1 MRRSFA
7 TLPAA
12 CVLIFVGVCP
22 ALAGEVDVRSSIDS
36 VTVYPDGAT
45 VTRVI
50 SVDLPQ
56 GDTTLIA
63 RDFPPGLD
71 TASLRVEGETM
82 APVTIGA
89 IDARAPRAERPP
101 TAPELEKRLQA
112 LKDQRATL
120 DDQIGAEMARKQFAE
135 RFAAQTPFGL
145 GEKGEARPL
154 SDWRA
159 AFGAVA
165 DEIKS
170 ANEAIR
176 TFRLKQRDLDLEI
189 RQVEAALQANPARK
203 VEVRIDLA
211 ANAASRATFR
221 VSYTVRGARWAPLY
235 DARLDSGTRERKPA
249 LELIRRAE
257 IVQQT
262 GEDWSDVSLMVST
275 VRTAKGGNGPELRP
289 LIVRYHTPTP
299 VKTSRLS
306 MDRMATREEQ
316 RVAGSFAPAS
326 LDQEENVTLAARPAP
341 VPAQEQEAAADT
353 GGFQA
358 IFRVPGRVSVAAS
371 EGAKSFRIATEQI
384 APDLLIRAVPA
395 LDETAYLEASF
406 KHADEAPLLPGRV
419 SLYRDGIFVG
429 RGQMALTPKD
439 ETLRLGFGADEKVK
453 VTRTITRKI
462 EGSAGIISSA
472 KTDEREFK
480 ITLRSGHARPIKAV
494 IEDQVPASETAEIQ
508 VELLPVTTPPSER
521 DVRDRRGVLAWSFE
535 AAPGEAKDIKLGW
548 RLRWPGDK
556 VVAYEPRRP

>member
-7 TLPAA
+7 YLPAA
-12 CVLIFVGVCP
+12 CVLVLVSVCP
-22 ALAGEVDVRSSIDS
+22 AFAGDIDVRSSIDS

-45 VTRVI
+45 VTRLI
-50 SVDLPQ
+50 GVDLPQ

-71 TASLRVEGETM
+71 TASLRVEGET
-82 APVTIGA
+82 VERVIIGA
-89 IDARAPRAERPP
+89 IDARAPRPERPP
-101 TAPELEKRLQA
+101 TAPDLEKRLQA
-112 LKDQRATL
+112 LRDQRATL
-120 DDQIGAEMARKQFAE
+120 DDQIAAESARKQFAE
-135 RFAAQTPFGL
+135 RFASETPFGL

-159 AFGAVA
+159 AFSAVA

-176 TFRLKQRDLDLEI
+176 AFRLKQRDLDLEI
-189 RQVEAALQANPARK
+189 KQVEAALQANPARK
-203 VEVRIDLA
+203 MEVRIDLA
-211 ANAASRATFR
+211 ANAASHATFR

-262 GEDWSDVSLMVST
+262 GEDWSDVALTVST
-275 VRTAKGGNGPELRP
+275 VRTAKGGSGPELQP
-289 LIVRYHTPTP
+289 LIVRYYQPPTIQP
-299 VKTSRLS
+299 VPRASLRQ
-306 MDRMATREEQ
+306 DRMGQLPIGGLATAYKDEP
-316 RVAGSFAPAS
+316 S
-326 LDQEENVTLAARPAP
+326 LAAATPPQPAP
-341 VPAQEQEAAADT
+341 VPAREQEAAADT

-358 IFRVPGRVSVAAS
+358 VFRVPGRVSVAAS
-371 EGAKSFRIATEQI
+371 EGAKSFRISTEQI
-384 APDLLIRAVPA
+384 APELLVRAVPA

-406 KHADEAPLLPGRV
+406 KHTDEAPLLPGRV
-419 SLYRDGIFVG
+419 SVYRDGIFVG
-429 RGQMALTPKD
+429 RSAMPLTPKD

-453 VTRTITRKI
+453 VTRTVTRKI

-494 IEDQVPASETAEIQ
+494 IEDQIPASETAEIQ
-508 VELLPVTTPPSER
+508 IELLPVTTPPTER
-521 DVRDRRGVLAWSFE
+521 DLRDRRGVLAWSFE
-535 AAPGEAKDIKLGW
+535 AMPGEAREIKLGW

>member
-12 CVLIFVGVCP
+12 CVLIFLGVCP
-22 ALAGEVDVRSSIDS
+22 ALAGDIDVHSSIDS

-71 TASLRVEGETM
+71 TASLRVEGETA

-89 IDARAPRAERPP
+89 IDARAPRPERPP

-112 LKDQRATL
+112 LKDQRASL
-120 DDQIGAEMARKQFAE
+120 DDQIAAETARKQFAE
-135 RFAAQTPFGL
+135 RFAAHTPFGL

-154 SDWRA
+154 SEWRA

-176 TFRLKQRDLDLEI
+176 AFRLKQRDLDLEI

-203 VEVRIDLA
+203 MEVRIDLA

-262 GEDWSDVSLMVST
+262 GEDWSDVALAVST
-275 VRTAKGGNGPELRP
+275 VRTAKGGSGPELSP
-289 LIVRYHTPTP
+289 LIVRYYQPP
-299 VKTSRLS
+299 
-306 MDRMATREEQ
+306 
-316 RVAGSFAPAS
+316 
-326 LDQEENVTLAARPAP
+326 
-341 VPAQEQEAAADT
+341 
-353 GGFQA
+353 
-358 IFRVPGRVSVAAS
+358 
-371 EGAKSFRIATEQI
+371 
-384 APDLLIRAVPA
+384 
-395 LDETAYLEASF
+395 
-406 KHADEAPLLPGRV
+406 
-419 SLYRDGIFVG
+419 
-429 RGQMALTPKD
+429 ALTPVPRASRGQETMRKVPIAGLTTDYKD
-439 ETLRLGFGADEKVK
+439 QAD
-453 VTRTITRKI
+453 
-462 EGSAGIISSA
+462 
-472 KTDEREFK
+472 
-480 ITLRSGHARPIKAV
+480 
-494 IEDQVPASETAEIQ
+494 
-508 VELLPVTTPPSER
+508 
-521 DVRDRRGVLAWSFE
+521 
-535 AAPGEAKDIKLGW
+535 
-548 RLRWPGDK
+548 
-556 VVAYEPRRP
+556 